1 MRSRFRQEKRC
12 QGVKSVQTGQ
22 IAANRPPV
30 ASLEPN
36 NCLSG
41 NTASPFRFRVLFVFE
56 LLSGLVVI

>member
-30 ASLEPN
+30 ASLKPN

-41 NTASPFRFRVLFVFE
+41 NAA
-56 LLSGLVVI
+56 